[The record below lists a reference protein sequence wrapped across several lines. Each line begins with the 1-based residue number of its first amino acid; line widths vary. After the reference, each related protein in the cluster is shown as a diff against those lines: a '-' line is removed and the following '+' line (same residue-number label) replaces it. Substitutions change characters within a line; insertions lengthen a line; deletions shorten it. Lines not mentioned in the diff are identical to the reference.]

1 MQVQNQSTNGNEEI
15 NYNDFVPKH
24 PKRNKMYKKF
34 HDLLFEFANTNGYN
48 DANIQ
53 KMALNIERGIFNY
66 ALKLY
71 LNSHNRNKKLTH
83 WCDSFN
89 IYYTNRCIIIYSNLN
104 EKSSIKN
111 TQLIKRLF
119 NNECNEFQLSQFTS
133 KELFPERYNELTQLY
148 GLDKVIIREEKE
160 IPDGMIKCKKCRSY
174 KTTYY
179 EMQTRSADEPT
190 TKFVTCH
197 KCDAKFKVY

>member
-1 MQVQNQSTNGNEEI
+1 MQVHNQSGNGEI
-15 NYNDFVPKH
+15 HFNDFIPKH

-34 HDLLFEFANTNGYN
+34 YDLLFEFSHTHGYYNTNV
-48 DANIQ
+48 Q

-104 EKSSIKN
+104 EKSSVKN
-111 TQLIKRLF
+111 TQLIKGLF
-119 NNECNEFQLSQFTS
+119 NNEYIE
-133 KELFPERYNELTQLY
+133 Y
-148 GLDKVIIREEKE
+148 GIIN
-160 IPDGMIKCKKCRSY
+160 DLCANSY
-174 KTTYY
+174 GFNRIGIYGNQKIVGVKT
-179 EMQTRSADEPT
+179 R
-190 TKFVTCH
+190 CWGW
-197 KCDAKFKVY
+197 

>member
-1 MQVQNQSTNGNEEI
+1 MQVHNQSGNGEI
-15 NYNDFVPKH
+15 HFNDFIPKH

-34 HDLLFEFANTNGYN
+34 YDLLFEFSNTHGYYNTNV
-48 DANIQ
+48 Q

-104 EKSSIKN
+104 EKSSVKN
-111 TQLIKRLF
+111 TQLIKGLF
-119 NNECNEFQLSQFTS
+119 NNEYNEFQLSQFTS
-133 KELFPERYNELTQLY
+133 KELFPERYNQLTQLY

-160 IPDGMIKCKKCRSY
+160 IPDGMIKCNKCRSY